1 VITIFEEILDFWFG
15 DSLDSLD
22 AIAGRKGLWFVQ
34 SDAFDRSIEVRFGSL
49 PDRALRGEFDGWSR
63 EPRPALA
70 LVLVLDQF
78 PRNLYRG
85 NPRSF
90 ESDSKACEIALI
102 AIKAGFDR
110 KLHPLEASFLYL
122 PLEHSEELHRQDRSV
137 MLFENLVSRAPADLR
152 PMFDQFVAYAIR
164 HREVIRQFG
173 RFPHRNAILG
183 RRSTREELAYLQSGG
198 ERFGGAHA
206 GKG

>member
-1 VITIFEEILDFWFG
+1 VSKLFEEVLSFWFG

-22 AIAGRKGLWFVQ
+22 AIAARKVLWFVQ
-34 SDAFDRSIEVRFGSL
+34 SDAFDQSIETRFGSL

-63 EPRPALA
+63 EPCPALA

-90 ESDSKACEIALI
+90 EFDSKACEIALL
-102 AIKAGFDR
+102 AIEADFDQ

-122 PLEHSEELHRQDRSV
+122 PLEHAEDLLLQDRSV
-137 MLFENLVSRAPADLR
+137 ELFVKLVSRAPVDLR
-152 PMFDQFVAYAIR
+152 PMFDQFSAYAIR

-173 RFPHRNAILG
+173 RFPHRNAVLR
-183 RRSTREELAYLQSGG
+183 RRSTREELAYLESGG
-198 ERFGGAHA
+198 ETFGAAYA